1 MNVITVKATAIKIIR
16 YSIAACPF
24 LFQGK
29 VRQFELIKLF
39 LKVIFIDLNKNAEKL
54 FVFGSPAIL

>member
-1 MNVITVKATAIKIIR
+1 MKVITVKATAIKIIR
-16 YSIAACPF
+16 YSIAAWAF

-39 LKVIFIDLNKNAEKL
+39 LKVIFIDLNKNAENL